1 MNEFYSQ
8 EGQDFFLETQVFK
21 GHKNGVFF
29 DIGAHDGKS
38 FNNTL
43 YFETANGWT
52 GVNVEPIKSRYEDL
66 VKNRPNCIN
75 INCAVSD
82 FNGEGDFLTI
92 SGYAEMLSG
101 IISEFDQ
108 CHVAR
113 IYRELG
119 QYGGSSNVVKVQVRT
134 IESICDE
141 HNITIIDYLSIDVE
155 GAEFK
160 VIKSINFDKVFIEI
174 IGFENN
180 YNDMNTLAIVSHLES
195 NGYRKINL
203 AGQDIFMVHKNS
215 KFNKYRNR
223 E

>member
-8 EGQDFFLETQVFK
+8 EGQDFFLETHFFK

-29 DIGAHDGKS
+29 DVGAHDGKS

-82 FNGEGDFLTI
+82 FNGECDFLTI

-101 IISEFDQ
+101 IISDYDPR
-108 CHVAR
+108 HVAR
-113 IYRELG
+113 IDRELV
-119 QYGGSSNVVKVQVRT
+119 QYGGSSNVDKVQVRT
-134 IESICDE
+134 VDSICCE
-141 HNITIIDYLSIDVE
+141 HNISVIDYLSIDVE
-155 GAEFK
+155 GAEFS

-195 NGYRKINL
+195 NGYLRVVSH
-203 AGQDIFMVHKNS
+203 GQDIFMIHKNS
-215 KFNKYRNR
+215 KFNKNS
-223 E
+223 